1 LKGTTFVLFAHIL
14 CHLFFYSLR
23 DVTKPFDEP
32 PLFYQGADEYTGDKL
47 AKVSDEVMELKR
59 VLLQRYPGLH
69 LDALH
74 HVSEW
79 MIRSYGDD
87 IGDKTNIYTMLRT
100 NKGYRG
106 LTHPMIEVEVD
117 GQKKFKP
124 NFKYRYFTED
134 IPVSIAALYLLL
146 FLLIVHT
153 FVHTLTHICL
163 QLTIISYLFIS

>member
-1 LKGTTFVLFAHIL
+1 
-14 CHLFFYSLR
+14 
-23 DVTKPFDEP
+23 
-32 PLFYQGADEYTGDKL
+32 
-47 AKVSDEVMELKR
+47 MELKR

-146 FLLIVHT
+146 FLLRIEIHT